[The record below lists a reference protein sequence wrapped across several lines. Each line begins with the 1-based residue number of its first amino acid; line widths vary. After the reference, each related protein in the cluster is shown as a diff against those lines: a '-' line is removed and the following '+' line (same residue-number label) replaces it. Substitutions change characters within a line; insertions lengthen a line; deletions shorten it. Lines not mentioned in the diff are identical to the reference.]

1 MSTTLALVGTV
12 VEHYAATGD
21 IKASGGVQALGVTPH
36 AMANPFTGI
45 IPNFTIL
52 GTDFNALWKKVFGA
66 VWAGVLIW
74 VAIRLLTAIGE
85 AAQHKGGGHP
95 QQLQEAR
102 GSAQNAALVL
112 GAVVSFG
119 VIMGV
124 VFAVLG

>member
-12 VEHYAATGD
+12 VEHVTTTGG
-21 IKASGGVQALGVTPH
+21 IKTSGGVQALAGPVH
-36 AMANPFTGI
+36 AMANPFTDI
-45 IPNFTIL
+45 VPNFTIL
-52 GTDFNALWKKVFGA
+52 GADFNALWKKVFGA
-66 VWAGVLIW
+66 VWAGVLVW
-74 VAIRLLTAIGE
+74 VAIRLIMAIGE

-95 QQLQEAR
+95 QQLAESR
-102 GSAQNAALVL
+102 GSATNAAMVF